1 MSTHLI
7 EFELTEGAGYVV
19 VEVDE
24 PISGVSRATRPGELA
39 NKASQTF
46 EDAMDRIRPI
56 ATTLVSKVRDLADPP
71 DEAEFE
77 FGLKL
82 TAEAGAILTSAGG
95 EAHCKVTLTWKRKKE
110 SKMEAIEHS

>member
-1 MSTHLI
+1 MPSHLI
-7 EFELTEGAGYVV
+7 EFELIDGVGYVV
-19 VEVDE
+19 VEMDE
-24 PISGVSRATRPGELA
+24 PVSGVTQAARPGEVA
-39 NKASQTF
+39 AKASQTF

-95 EAHCKVTLTWKRKKE
+95 EAHCKVTLTWKRNEKNE
-110 SKMEAIEHS
+110 MAAIEQF